1 MGWWTPSDALFHPDA
16 LATYFPWL
24 DSIANSAQAGFWEES
39 LFRAVP
45 IAGAALLGQRFGQR
59 KAWIVG
65 AFVLQAIIFGAAHAN
80 YPAQPAYAR
89 LVELII
95 PSMAFGLLYL
105 FFGLLPAIVL
115 HFAFDVVWFALPLFV
130 SEAPGV
136 WVDQVLVVGLALIPL
151 WVVLMARARAGRWRT
166 VEASVLNRSWRRPE
180 RAVDE
185 EVPSIPIE
193 AAEPVSGPSP
203 LVRWLVLAGG
213 LLGFIVWIFAS
224 KFSSDV
230 PPLTVTRAQVESS
243 ARDLLEKRGV
253 TLESPWR
260 LLSLVEAPLNENDR
274 FVWREG
280 GPEAYSALIGT
291 YLGPPIWKARF
302 ARFEGDVAE
311 RAEEYEV
318 WFDGSGTAFRTV
330 HTLPEA
336 RPGATLT
343 EEESRELAESAI
355 S

>member
-1 MGWWTPSDALFHPDA
+1 
-16 LATYFPWL
+16 
-24 DSIANSAQAGFWEES
+24 
-39 LFRAVP
+39 
-45 IAGAALLGQRFGQR
+45 
-59 KAWIVG
+59 
-65 AFVLQAIIFGAAHAN
+65 
-80 YPAQPAYAR
+80 
-89 LVELII
+89 
-95 PSMAFGLLYL
+95 MAFGLLYL

-151 WVVLMARARAGRWRT
+151 WVVLMARARAGRWRS

-193 AAEPVSGPSP
+193 AAKPVSGPSP

-230 PPLTVTRAQVESS
+230 PSLTVTRAQVESS
-243 ARDLLEKRGV
+243 ARALLEKRGV
-253 TLESPWR
+253 KLESPWR
-260 LLSLVEAPLNENDR
+260 LLSLVEVPFNENDR

-280 GPEAYSALIGT
+280 GLMLTAL
-291 YLGPPIWKARF
+291 
-302 ARFEGDVAE
+302 
-311 RAEEYEV
+311 
-318 WFDGSGTAFRTV
+318 
-330 HTLPEA
+330 
-336 RPGATLT
+336 
-343 EEESRELAESAI
+343 
-355 S
+355 